1 MFPELSGGSLPFG
14 VIFRTAS
21 ADASEEEIRQEY
33 LELSEKLAR
42 IVQYGTMRSLY
53 SCLYRA
59 SDAVPELVKRYAP
72 SVSELVTDDRETYE
86 ICREYLERH
95 DFHDC
100 RLTWYEDQLTTLT
113 KKENLENHVKQ
124 ALDKRVDLPSGG
136 FLVIEPTEALTAI
149 DVNSGK
155 QLGGR
160 KNTFLY
166 SVNQEAAREIARQI
180 RLRGISGL
188 ILVDFINMPEKEQE
202 ERLLGFLQG
211 LVREDPVS
219 TKVVD
224 MTVLHLVE
232 LTRMKIRRPLAE
244 QMK

>member
-1 MFPELSGGSLPFG
+1 
-14 VIFRTAS
+14 
-21 ADASEEEIRQEY
+21 
-33 LELSEKLAR
+33 
-42 IVQYGTMRSLY
+42 MRSLY

-149 DVNSGK
+149 DVKLTVHTVGYDGAS
-155 QLGGR
+155 
-160 KNTFLY
+160 
-166 SVNQEAAREIARQI
+166 S
-180 RLRGISGL
+180 RGT
-188 ILVDFINMPEKEQE
+188 DEKENPPAAGRTDE
-202 ERLLGFLQG
+202 
-211 LVREDPVS
+211 
-219 TKVVD
+219 
-224 MTVLHLVE
+224 MTVTLQ
-232 LTRMKIRRPLAE
+232 RRNEYGTTKETDSP
-244 QMK
+244 Q

>member
-1 MFPELSGGSLPFG
+1 M
-14 VIFRTAS
+14 
-21 ADASEEEIRQEY
+21 
-33 LELSEKLAR
+33 
-42 IVQYGTMRSLY
+42 Y

-188 ILVDFINMPEKEQE
+188 ILSRISCDSNIPSGVASSSGSNEYN
-202 ERLLGFLQG
+202 
-211 LVREDPVS
+211 
-219 TKVVD
+219 
-224 MTVLHLVE
+224 
-232 LTRMKIRRPLAE
+232 
-244 QMK
+244 

>member
-1 MFPELSGGSLPFG
+1 M
-14 VIFRTAS
+14 IFRTAS

-180 RLRGISGL
+180 RLRGI
-188 ILVDFINMPEKEQE
+188 
-202 ERLLGFLQG
+202 
-211 LVREDPVS
+211 PV
-219 TKVVD
+219 
-224 MTVLHLVE
+224 
-232 LTRMKIRRPLAE
+232 
-244 QMK
+244 

>member
-1 MFPELSGGSLPFG
+1 
-14 VIFRTAS
+14 
-21 ADASEEEIRQEY
+21 
-33 LELSEKLAR
+33 
-42 IVQYGTMRSLY
+42 MRSLY
-53 SCLYRA
+53 SCLYQA

-100 RLTWYEDQLTTLT
+100 RLTWYEDQLTTLA
-113 KKENLENHVKQ
+113 KKENLEYHVKQ

-211 LVREDPVS
+211 LVREDPVP

-224 MTVLHLVE
+224 MTALHLVE
-232 LTRMKIRRPLAE
+232 LTRKKIRRPLAE